1 MWRSACF
8 PQRHHFA
15 PLVSSLFS
23 PAQEFPLAAGQCLQS
38 SLVYNHQR
46 GLSGRGCCGTV
57 LLICVTSGNTKLSYW
72 NLPLVF
78 CALRFYF
85 YKTNLVIC
93 PLFSKWKRRKF
104 WVTPLTLSMNPPV
117 GLIFTLVVVFC
128 SSRKWR
134 DCTWWHIRN
143 SSQQSCWE
151 FQVSSKEPGLLDRRE
166 GGREEGPTAVGVM
179 EHGGQEY
186 FFWGT
191 VWGTCRRK

>member
-1 MWRSACF
+1 MGRIRGGALRIIHCRSDCGDADPLLCDELKSTSLNPSLSTFIPETVGSRPKTRMWHSACF

-15 PLVSSLFS
+15 PLVSSLLS
-23 PAQEFPLAAGQCLQS
+23 TAQEFPLAAGQCLQS

-104 WVTPLTLSMNPPV
+104 WVTPLALSMNPPV

-128 SSRKWR
+128 SSR
-134 DCTWWHIRN
+134 
-143 SSQQSCWE
+143 
-151 FQVSSKEPGLLDRRE
+151 
-166 GGREEGPTAVGVM
+166 
-179 EHGGQEY
+179 
-186 FFWGT
+186 
-191 VWGTCRRK
+191 